1 MTIDDPVRSRAHSTS
16 VRTPKKAAAAAWIG
30 SALEYYDFFI
40 YAAAAAL
47 IFPTVFFPTGNST
60 VATMSSLATFGVGY
74 LARPAGSFVMGH
86 IGDRLGRKRVLVMTL
101 IMMGASTFLIGCLPS
116 YGQIGLLA
124 PALLVVLR
132 LVQGFSA
139 AGEQAGANSMSFEHA
154 PENRRAFVTSWTLGG
169 TQAGQLIASA
179 VFLPLA
185 ALLSDDAL
193 HTWGWRIP
201 FWLSAA
207 MLVVGFVVRRTLDET
222 PVFEAEAAHDE
233 IPDVPLEA
241 LFRSHSTQ
249 VLRVFFAAT
258 ISNVG
263 TIFAVFALSFA
274 TNPEY
279 AINMDKSV
287 LLWTS
292 AAGNGLA
299 ILTIP
304 LLAVLSDRVGRKPVF
319 LTGILG
325 CAIMT
330 TVFLWSIS
338 IQNTTLVVIAGTVL
352 IGVAYA
358 ATLAVWPSTYAEM
371 FPTKVRLSGTAIG
384 TQFGFATA
392 GLAPL
397 AAAALATHSP
407 DGWIPVAIYAAV
419 ICAVSALAVGAG
431 KETHRTPMAQL
442 GNR

>member
-1 MTIDDPVRSRAHSTS
+1 
-16 VRTPKKAAAAAWIG
+16 
-30 SALEYYDFFI
+30 
-40 YAAAAAL
+40 
-47 IFPTVFFPTGNST
+47 
-60 VATMSSLATFGVGY
+60 
-74 LARPAGSFVMGH
+74 
-86 IGDRLGRKRVLVMTL
+86 
-101 IMMGASTFLIGCLPS
+101 
-116 YGQIGLLA
+116 
-124 PALLVVLR
+124 
-132 LVQGFSA
+132 
-139 AGEQAGANSMSFEHA
+139 
-154 PENRRAFVTSWTLGG
+154 
-169 TQAGQLIASA
+169 
-179 VFLPLA
+179 
-185 ALLSDDAL
+185 
-193 HTWGWRIP
+193 
-201 FWLSAA
+201 
-207 MLVVGFVVRRTLDET
+207 
-222 PVFEAEAAHDE
+222 
-233 IPDVPLEA
+233 
-241 LFRSHSTQ
+241 
-249 VLRVFFAAT
+249 
-258 ISNVG
+258 
-263 TIFAVFALSFA
+263 
-274 TNPEY
+274 
-279 AINMDKSV
+279 MDKSV
-287 LLWTS
+287 VLWTS